1 MCNVTVIYKL
11 AKKYIQVYC
20 NFMKVLPV
28 TFGIKNQFSA
38 NSLKLHNTNISA
50 YLTADNTCDTFTSAK
65 NDINFRGNI
74 SNFIT
79 GKNDLKRLAKNGHLS
94 CIWCGGSMFM
104 QSELDAFQHFSK
116 RLASNSELFARVMMH
131 FKDYLPAERVA
142 LIKQISHYNKAY
154 PEQNL
159 KFILNKMTPS
169 AEKRLIR
176 KQFFIMYKLKKLKPQ
191 LPIELHKDFDILM
204 EHSKYRILGTP
215 YVSEYSGKEFYY
227 QLGNLSKTLTA
238 SRKEEILNM
247 AQILTHPIFKES
259 GGRLPEKWLKRFYKQ
274 TKIVPN
280 AKGNY
285 ISPFDNNAKDKAKML
300 ILNKINKIAND
311 NNNTAITRLCNIT
324 KNKVLGKPTSVQFSN
339 KAFNFKLHEIIENIE
354 NKGLIEK
361 FNKIVSKLPT
371 SLDNKDAFIVKYKND
386 STDTIISKL
395 LADSLV
401 TLEHITPILR
411 NTSDKEIKIRNKDL
425 AKSARIKRGT
435 DNIGN
440 WALAHSW
447 CNCLHGSKNIKNEN
461 FPFSKEAGI
470 KYFKTLVHDVNNG
483 LLSAESVI
491 AMAKNYFEQT
501 GIRIKLK
508 GMKYTRE

>member
-1 MCNVTVIYKL
+1 MCNVTVVYKL

-50 YLTADNTCDTFTSAK
+50 RFTADNTCDTFTLNNNS
-65 NDINFRGNI
+65 INFNGNI
-74 SNFIT
+74 PNFIT
-79 GKNDLKRLAKNGHLS
+79 GKNDLKKLAKNGHLS

-131 FKDYLPAERVA
+131 FKDYLPAERIQ

-154 PEQNL
+154 PNQNL
-159 KFILNKMTPS
+159 KFIFNKMTPA
-169 AEKRLIR
+169 AEKKLIR
-176 KQFFIMYKLKKLKPQ
+176 KQFFIMHKLKKLKPQ

-204 EHSKYRILGTP
+204 EHSKYRILGIP

-227 QLGNLSKTLTA
+227 QLSNLSKTLPA
-238 SRKEEILNM
+238 PIKEEILDM
-247 AQILTHPIFKES
+247 AQILTHPIFKEA
-259 GGRLPEKWLKRFYKQ
+259 GGGLPEKWLKRFYKQ
-274 TKIVPN
+274 TKIAPN
-280 AKGNY
+280 SKGNY
-285 ISPFDNNAKDKAKML
+285 ISPSDKNAKDKVKL
-300 ILNKINKIAND
+300 LVLNKIIEIT
-311 NNNTAITRLCNIT
+311 NTNSPAVTKLCNLT
-324 KNKVLGKPTSVQFSN
+324 KNKVSSKPVSVQFSN
-339 KAFNFKLHEIIENIE
+339 KAFTFKLHEIIDNLQD
-354 NKGLIEK
+354 KALIEK
-361 FNKIVSKLPT
+361 FNNIISKLPT
-371 SLDNKDAFIVKYKND
+371 SLGNKEAFIVKYKNEP
-386 STDTIISKL
+386 TDTIISKL

-411 NTSDKEIKIRNKDL
+411 NTSDKELKTRNKDL

-447 CNCLHGSKNIKNEN
+447 CNCLHGSKNIKNEK

-470 KYFKTLVHDVNNG
+470 KYFRTLVQDVNNG
-483 LLSAESVI
+483 LLSGESVI
-491 AMAKNYFEQT
+491 NMAKNYFEQT

-508 GMKYTRE
+508 GMKYTHE